1 MSQGGERRAR
11 AANQAERLCAAGP
24 CGSDTFAVGRRQMW
38 PQSKHV
44 YTGTMLPV
52 NGSRSV
58 SVDWHLGH
66 GGMVSADSG
75 NLGTLIWQLTGEV

>member
-1 MSQGGERRAR
+1 
-11 AANQAERLCAAGP
+11 
-24 CGSDTFAVGRRQMW
+24 MW

-75 NLGTLIWQLTGEV
+75 NLGNPDMAVDRRSVTRRILSAYRELPLPL